1 MPKKKVLN
9 LEMYAQD
16 NNLIDLDMTLT
27 LNQLDSL
34 LLHTF
39 EPRDEHFG

>member
-16 NNLIDLDMTLT
+16 NNLIDLDMTLK
-27 LNQLDSL
+27 QLDSL